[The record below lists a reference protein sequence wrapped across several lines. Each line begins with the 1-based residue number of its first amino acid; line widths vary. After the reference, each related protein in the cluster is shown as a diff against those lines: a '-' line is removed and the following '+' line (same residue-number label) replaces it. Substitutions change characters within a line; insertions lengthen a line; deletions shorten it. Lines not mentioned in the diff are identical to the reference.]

1 MYAAGIS
8 TDPNARNLR
17 GSLWER
23 ASPRS
28 SHRIAGHRPCR
39 CSRAC
44 PLPQGSRQL
53 LEIEQ
58 DSCSQRSRPGPDCA
72 WRTAAAGGGGAVAQR
87 SVLAR
92 SVGAGE
98 PAKQP
103 PRCKAPALPVFADMP
118 APTEVVYWS
127 SLCSPTPSPTAAC
140 ASVQGMP
147 GRSPAGLHRSR
158 SALPP
163 PH

>member
-23 ASPRS
+23 TSPRS
-28 SHRIAGHRPCR
+28 SHRVAGHRPCR

-103 PRCKAPALPVFADMP
+103 PHCRAPALPVFAGMP
-118 APTEVVYWS
+118 APTLTACSLEPAPTIHRPRCVIPWS
-127 SLCSPTPSPTAAC
+127 TATFATRPEPPC
-140 ASVQGMP
+140 GS
-147 GRSPAGLHRSR
+147 GLVSR
-158 SALPP
+158 
-163 PH
+163 